1 MICVVM
7 NMKHDNAEMI
17 GIKIKELRKSNGMTQ
32 DELAK
37 QLREK
42 YGLKTTR
49 PMVGKWEIGYQT
61 PEMYTIKC
69 IANILGVTIDYLTD
83 STPNKKQP
91 TPKDEPGEDMVV
103 VHRNGKRIVYHITD
117 NNLDSILPLLETL
130 EAKSDPDL

>member
-17 GIKIKELRKSNGMTQ
+17 GIKIKELRKSKGMTQ

-42 YGLKTTR
+42 HGLKTTR

-69 IANILGVTIDYLTD
+69 IANILGVTIDYLAD

-91 TPKDEPGEDMVV
+91 TQKGEPGEDMVV
-103 VHRNGKRIVYHITD
+103 VHRNGKRLVYHITD